1 MLCDTLEQCLH
12 TLSNLL
18 IVLTSMTEALIG
30 PPDRH
35 VFGGDSVEAKVS
47 SI

>member
-1 MLCDTLEQCLH
+1 
-12 TLSNLL
+12 LSGLL
-18 IVLTSMTEALIG
+18 IVLRSMTEALIG

-35 VFGGDSVEAKVS
+35 VFGGDGVEAKMA